1 MYYNFFMKNLDSIFY
16 PSSIAVIGASTRDGS
31 VGQSI
36 FSNLLF
42 GKYKGVLYPVNPK
55 AKSINGVKCYA
66 SVKDIPEPFDLAVLI
81 VPSNSAPQTLK
92 ECVEKGAKGA
102 IIISAGFKEVGGEG
116 VKLENEIKEIVQKA
130 NIPLVGPNCLGM
142 INTDPEISIN
152 ASFAVSMP
160 KEGNIAFIS
169 QSGALCTSVLDYAKG
184 LDFGFSKFISIGNK
198 ADVNE
203 LDLLKYLHNDKKT
216 KVILMYLED
225 LANGYEFIQTARL
238 ITSEGENKKPII
250 AIKSGTT
257 FQGAKA
263 ASSHT
268 GSLTSSDE
276 VYDAIFTQGGILRV
290 ERIED
295 LFDLALGFSQ
305 QPLPK
310 GKRVAII
317 TNAGGPGIMATDAC
331 IRYGLE
337 ISPLK
342 KETVEELKKYLPP
355 TSNFN
360 NPIDV
365 IGDAKADRYD
375 AALKTVIK
383 DENVDGLIVILT
395 PQSMTDTTEIAK
407 KVVETSKAS
416 DKPVLAT
423 FMGIVDVSSGVEI
436 LKKNQIPH
444 YIFPESAA
452 KTLSSMH
459 KYVEWCGRPR
469 TTVMIFQDLDKETA
483 KMEIEKVSK
492 EGRKHMPEIE
502 AIEVLKAYNL
512 PTLPSKLVNSLEDA
526 ILAAQEIEF
535 PVVLKVVS
543 PDIIHKLDV
552 GGVAVG
558 IDNANDLLNA
568 YVAMQKN
575 LKEKAPNAKIKGI
588 NIQKMAKQGLELIV
602 GVNRDPK
609 FGPVMM
615 FGLGGSFVEALKDIT
630 FRLCPI
636 RELGA
641 YKMIEE
647 IRASRM
653 FSEFR
658 GKKAKDKKAIA
669 NIIMR
674 TSQLVMDFPQ
684 IQELDMN
691 PIFLYEEGEG
701 AVIADAR
708 IILK

>member
-1 MYYNFFMKNLDSIFY
+1 M
-16 PSSIAVIGASTRDGS
+16 
-31 VGQSI
+31 
-36 FSNLLF
+36 
-42 GKYKGVLYPVNPK
+42 
-55 AKSINGVKCYA
+55 
-66 SVKDIPEPFDLAVLI
+66 
-81 VPSNSAPQTLK
+81 
-92 ECVEKGAKGA
+92 
-102 IIISAGFKEVGGEG
+102 
-116 VKLENEIKEIVQKA
+116 
-130 NIPLVGPNCLGM
+130 
-142 INTDPEISIN
+142 
-152 ASFAVSMP
+152 
-160 KEGNIAFIS
+160 
-169 QSGALCTSVLDYAKG
+169 
-184 LDFGFSKFISIGNK
+184 
-198 ADVNE
+198 
-203 LDLLKYLHNDKKT
+203 
-216 KVILMYLED
+216 
-225 LANGYEFIQTARL
+225 
-238 ITSEGENKKPII
+238 
-250 AIKSGTT
+250 
-257 FQGAKA
+257 
-263 ASSHT
+263 
-268 GSLTSSDE
+268 
-276 VYDAIFTQGGILRV
+276 
-290 ERIED
+290 
-295 LFDLALGFSQ
+295 
-305 QPLPK
+305 
-310 GKRVAII
+310 
-317 TNAGGPGIMATDAC
+317 
-331 IRYGLE
+331 
-337 ISPLK
+337 
-342 KETVEELKKYLPP
+342 
-355 TSNFN
+355 
-360 NPIDV
+360 
-365 IGDAKADRYD
+365 
-375 AALKTVIK
+375 
-383 DENVDGLIVILT
+383 DGLIVILT

-407 KVVETSKAS
+407 KVVETSNSS

-459 KYVEWCGRPR
+459 KYVEWCQRPR
-469 TTVMIFQDLDKETA
+469 TTIMVFQDLDKETA
-483 KMEIEKVSK
+483 KKEIEKVSM

-502 AIEVLKAYNL
+502 TIEVLKAYRL

-526 ILAAQEIEF
+526 ILAAQEMGF

-568 YVAMQKN
+568 YVTMQKN
-575 LKEKAPNAKIKGI
+575 LKDKAPNAKIKGI
-588 NIQKMAKQGLELIV
+588 NVQKMAKQGLELIV

-609 FGPVMM
+609 FGPVLM
-615 FGLGGSFVEALKDIT
+615 FGLGSSFVEALKDIT

-701 AVIADAR
+701 AAIADAR

>member
-1 MYYNFFMKNLDSIFY
+1 MKNLDAIFY
-16 PSSIAVIGASTRDGS
+16 PSSIAVIGASQREGS

-55 AKSINGVKCYA
+55 AKSINGVKCYP
-66 SVKDIPEPFDLAVLI
+66 SVMDIPEPFDLAVLI
-81 VPSNSAPQTLK
+81 VPAPSAPQTLK
-92 ECVEKGAKGA
+92 ECIEKGAKGS
-102 IIISAGFKEVGGEG
+102 IIISAGFKEVGGDG
-116 VKLENEIKEIVQKA
+116 VKLENEVREIVQRA
-130 NIPLVGPNCLGM
+130 NIPLIGPNCLGM

-203 LDLLKYLHNDKKT
+203 LDLLRYLHNDKKT

-225 LANGYEFIQTARL
+225 LVNGYEFIQTARI
-238 ITSEGENKKPII
+238 ITSEGENRKPII

-257 FQGAKA
+257 SQGAKA

-276 VYDAIFTQGGILRV
+276 VYDAIFTQAGILRV

-310 GKRVAII
+310 GKKIAII
-317 TNAGGPGIMATDAC
+317 TNAGGPGIMATDAS

-337 ISPLK
+337 LAPLM
-342 KETVEELKKYLPP
+342 KETVEELKKHLPP

-365 IGDAKADRYD
+365 IGDARADRYE
-375 AALKTVIK
+375 AALKAVTK

-395 PQSMTDTTEIAK
+395 PQSMTDTEEIAK
-407 KVVETSKAS
+407 KIVETSS
-416 DKPVLAT
+416 NCDKPILAT
-423 FMGIVDVSSGVEI
+423 FMGIVDVSKGVEI
-436 LKKNQIPH
+436 LKKNRIPH

-452 KTLSSMH
+452 KTMASMYR
-459 KYVEWCGRPR
+459 YVQWCSRPR
-469 TTVMIFQDLDKETA
+469 TTVMVFQDLDKETA
-483 KMEIEKVSK
+483 LKHIEKVLS

-502 AIEVLKAYNL
+502 AIEVLKAYKL
-512 PTLPSKLVNSLEDA
+512 PTLPSKMVSSLEEA
-526 ILAAQEIEF
+526 VFAAQEMGF

-543 PDIIHKLDV
+543 PDIVHKLDV

-558 IDNANDLLNA
+558 IDNSQDLLEA
-568 YVAMQKN
+568 YIKMQKD
-575 LKEKAPNAKIKGI
+575 LKEKAPNARIKGI
-588 NIQKMAKQGLELIV
+588 NVQKMAKQGLELIV

-609 FGPVMM
+609 FGPVLM
-615 FGLGGSFVEALKDIT
+615 FGLGGSFVEALKDVT

-641 YKMIEE
+641 YKMLEE

-669 NIIMR
+669 EIIMR

>member
-1 MYYNFFMKNLDSIFY
+1 MKNLDPIFY
-16 PSSIAVIGASTRDGS
+16 PKSIGVIGASTKEGS

-36 FSNLLF
+36 FCNLLF
-42 GKYKGVLYPVNPK
+42 GKYKGVIYPVNPK
-55 AKSINGVKCYA
+55 AKSINGVRCYPN
-66 SVKDIPEPFDLAVLI
+66 VKDVPEPFDLAVLI
-81 VPSNSAPQTLK
+81 VPAPSAPDTLLQCI
-92 ECVEKGAKGA
+92 EHGAKGA
-102 IIISAGFKEVGGEG
+102 VIISAGFKEVGGDG
-116 VKLENEIKEIVQKA
+116 IRLENEIKEIIKKYG
-130 NIPLVGPNCLGM
+130 IPLVGPNCLGI
-142 INTDPEISIN
+142 INTDQEICLN

-184 LDFGFSKFISIGNK
+184 LGFGFSKFISIGNK

-203 LDLLKYLHNDKKT
+203 LDLLKYLHNDQKT

-225 LANGYEFIQTARL
+225 IVNGYEFIQTARI

-257 FQGAKA
+257 QQGAKA

-268 GSLTSSDE
+268 GNKCASDE

-295 LFDLALGFSQ
+295 LFDLALGFSE

-310 GKRVAII
+310 GKRVAIV

-337 ISPLK
+337 IAPLK
-342 KETVEELKKYLPP
+342 EETVEELKKYLPP

-365 IGDAKADRYD
+365 IGDARSDRYEY
-375 AALKTVIK
+375 ALKAVVK
-383 DENVDGLIVILT
+383 DENVDSLIVILT
-395 PQSMTDTTEIAK
+395 PQSMTDIVETAN
-407 KVVETSKAS
+407 KVVETSRTT
-416 DKPVLAT
+416 DKPILAT
-423 FMGIVDVSSGVEI
+423 FMGIVDVSKGVEI
-436 LKKNQIPH
+436 LKKNKIPH

-452 KTLSSMH
+452 KTLASMY
-459 KYVEWCGRPR
+459 KYVEWCARPR
-469 TTVMIFQDLDKETA
+469 TTVMVFQDMDKERA
-483 KMEIEKVSK
+483 KFPIEIAIK
-492 EGRKHMPEIE
+492 EGRKHLPEIE
-502 AIEVLKAYNL
+502 AIEVFKAYNL
-512 PTLPSKLVNSLEDA
+512 PVLPSKLVNSVEDA
-526 ILAAQEIEF
+526 LMAVQEIGY

-552 GGVAVG
+552 GGVIVG
-558 IDNANDLLNA
+558 IDNHNDLIQA
-568 YVAMQKN
+568 YLSIQKN
-575 LKEKAPNAKIKGI
+575 VKEKAPQAKIKGI
-588 NIQKMAKQGLELIV
+588 NIQKMAKPGLELIV
-602 GVNRDPK
+602 GVSRNPK
-609 FGPVMM
+609 FGPVLM
-615 FGLGGSFVEALKDIT
+615 FGLGGSYVEAIKDLT

-647 IRASRM
+647 IRSSKI

-658 GKKAKDKKAIA
+658 GKRAKDKKAIA
-669 NIIMR
+669 EIIMR
-674 TSQLVMDFPQ
+674 TSQLVIDIPE
-684 IQELDMN
+684 IKELDMN

-708 IILK
+708 IILS

>member
-1 MYYNFFMKNLDSIFY
+1 MKNLDSIFY
-16 PSSIAVIGASTRDGS
+16 PSSIAVIGATQREGA
-31 VGQSI
+31 VGQAI
-36 FSNLLF
+36 FSNLLY

-55 AKSINGVKCYA
+55 AKSIIGVKCYP
-66 SVKDIPEPFDLAVLI
+66 SVKEIPEQFDLAVLI
-81 VPSNSAPQTLK
+81 VPAPSAPQVLR
-92 ECVEKGAKGA
+92 ECIEKGAKGA
-102 IIISAGFKEVGGEG
+102 IIISAGFKEIGGEG
-116 VKLENEIKEIVQKA
+116 EKLENEIKEIVQRA
-130 NIPLVGPNCLGM
+130 NIPLIGPNCLGI

-152 ASFAVSMP
+152 ASFTISMP

-169 QSGALCTSVLDYAKG
+169 QSGALCTAVLDYAKG

-203 LDLLKYLHNDKKT
+203 IDLLKYLHNDKKT

-225 LANGYEFIQTARL
+225 IANGYEFIQTARV

-250 AIKSGTT
+250 AIKSGRTL
-257 FQGAKA
+257 QGARA

-276 VYDAIFTQGGILRV
+276 VYDAIFTQAGILRV

-295 LFDLALGFSQ
+295 LFDLALGFSE

-310 GKRVAII
+310 GKKIAII
-317 TNAGGPGIMATDAC
+317 TNAGGPGIMATDAA

-337 ISPLK
+337 LAQLK
-342 KETVEELKKYLPP
+342 KETVEDLKKHLPP

-360 NPIDV
+360 NPVDV
-365 IGDAKADRYD
+365 IGDARADRYE
-375 AALKTVIK
+375 AALKAVVK

-395 PQSMTDTTEIAK
+395 PQSMTDTEEIAK
-407 KVVETSKAS
+407 KVVEASSIS
-416 DKPVLAT
+416 DKPILAT
-423 FMGIVDVSSGVEI
+423 FMGIVDVSKGVEI
-436 LKKNQIPH
+436 LKKNKIPH
-444 YIFPESAA
+444 YVFPESAA
-452 KTLSSMH
+452 KTMASMY
-459 KYVEWCGRPR
+459 KYVEWCSRPR
-469 TTVMIFQDLDKETA
+469 TTVMVFQDLDKEYA
-483 KMEIEKVSK
+483 KMQFEKVLS

-502 AIEVLKAYNL
+502 AIEVLKAYKL
-512 PTLPSKLVNSLEDA
+512 PTLPSKLVNSLEEA
-526 ILAAQEIEF
+526 ILAAQEIGY

-552 GGVAVG
+552 GGVVVG
-558 IDNANDLLNA
+558 INDNNSLLEA
-568 YVAMQKN
+568 YVKMKKD
-575 LKEKAPNAKIKGI
+575 LKEKAPDAKIKGI
-588 NIQKMAKQGLELIV
+588 NVQKMAKPGLELII

-609 FGPVMM
+609 FGPVLM
-615 FGLGGSFVEALKDIT
+615 FGLGGSYVEALKDVT

-647 IRASRM
+647 IRASKI

-658 GKKAKDKKAIA
+658 GKKAKDKKAVA
-669 NIIMR
+669 EIIMR
-674 TSQLVMDFPQ
+674 TSQLVMDFPE